1 MSLTAQTV
9 SKHLTDYEQIKQ
21 LYHDSFPVK
30 EQVKWSWLMWK
41 AKSKHVEFLAYYD
54 DNQLVGFSYVIHH
67 HQLDF
72 LFFLAVNPNL
82 HSQGYGGQI
91 LDWINAKRP
100 EVPIV
105 LDTEPLNDQAT
116 NSEQRR
122 RRMAF
127 YHNHGFYDS
136 RYRVTEDDLTYAIL
150 TNQDFK
156 LAQLIAV
163 YRWFF
168 RPFNHRHQ
176 LKFDQL

>member
-41 AKSKHVEFLAYYD
+41 AKSKHAKFLAYYD

-67 HQLDF
+67 HHLDF

-91 LDWINAKRP
+91 LDWLNAKRP

-105 LDTEPLNDQAT
+105 LDAEPLNDQAT
-116 NSEQRR
+116 NAKQRR

-136 RYRVTEDDLTYAIL
+136 RHRVTEDSLTYAIL
-150 TNQDFK
+150 TNQDFE
-156 LAQLIAV
+156 LAQLVAA